1 MIIVSGANG
10 KLGRLVVNRLL
21 DLGVERVGVC
31 VRDPARAQ
39 DLADRGVRVRH
50 GDFTDGTTLEHAFEG
65 ASRVLVVSVDRLG
78 PVAVEMH
85 RTAVNAAAKAGT
97 ERIVYTSHMGAD
109 PSSPFAP
116 AVDHADA
123 EAALRDS
130 GVPFTALRNGFYA
143 SSLRMLI
150 AGAAHTGEVATPAD
164 GPVAWTGHE
173 DLAEAAVVALTGD
186 QLTGVT
192 PALTGAEAVDLAEVA
207 DLMGVRR
214 VVVTDD
220 EYVAGLV
227 ANGVPEHVAPMMLG
241 MFAAS
246 RRGDFAPADP
256 TLARLLGRPP
266 ASVRDLI
273 SEVLT

>member
-21 DLGVERVGVC
+21 DLGIEEIGVC

-65 ASRVLVVSVDRLG
+65 ASRVLVVSVDKVG

-85 RTAVNAAAKAGT
+85 RTAINGAAKAGAN
-97 ERIVYTSHMGAD
+97 RIVYTSHMGAD
-109 PSSPFAP
+109 PLSPFAP
-116 AVDHADA
+116 APDHAAA

-130 GVPFTALRNGFYA
+130 GVPYTALRNGFYA

-150 AGAAHTGEVATPAD
+150 GGTGELATPAD
-164 GPVAWTGHE
+164 GPVAWTAHE
-173 DLAEAAVVALTGD
+173 DLAEAAVIALTGD

-192 PALTGAEAVDLAEVA
+192 PALTGAEAVDLTEVA
-207 DLMGVRR
+207 DLIGVRR

-220 EYVAGLV
+220 EYVARLV
-227 ANGVPEHVAPMMLG
+227 GSGVPEHAATLLLG

-266 ASVRDLI
+266 VPVRDLVRQ
-273 SEVLT
+273 VLA